1 MQIGCISQTLTHDDD
16 LADGFPVSMPLGN
29 PFADIRAETHRPQIA
44 YQNRCSI
51 LAADG
56 NCGEIVQRAQLA

>member
-1 MQIGCISQTLTHDDD
+1 
-16 LADGFPVSMPLGN
+16 MPLGN
-29 PFADIRAETHRPQIA
+29 PFTDIRAETHRPQIA